1 MTTLDTQLCTL
12 NDVPDGG
19 SNGFVLDTDDGR
31 CGLMVIRRGNGI
43 VCYTNSCP
51 HIGTPLDIQP
61 GKFLD
66 RAKAHILCATHGAL
80 FNIDDGLCIA
90 GPCVD
95 DHLTPIAIEVRD
107 GAVFV
112 DKQTLPTIW
121 PPLAPVPTV
130 EDL

>member
-51 HIGTPLDIQP
+51 HIGTPLDMQP

-66 RAKAHILCATHGAL
+66 RAKAHILCTTHGAL

-95 DHLTPIAIEVRD
+95 DHLTPIATEVRD

-112 DKQTLPTIW
+112 DKQTLPTIC